1 MQQGLRL
8 EEAYGNAVT
17 SFILGTLQ
25 PDTDLALVGYSAPD
39 EFQHQ
44 FLGLITPTDMD
55 GTPNP
60 CYDRMKCKG
69 DPECRVFI
77 REGYIRGAYGG
88 ADAKLGLATRLMGGN
103 PTVFAGSGPRL
114 CPELARGER
123 RKNSGECRS
132 AVHGA
137 DRQLPGR
144 GNAGPGLKPVIPGPQ
159 CRSIST

>member
-69 DPECRVFI
+69 DPDVSSLHPRGVHSRRVW
-77 REGYIRGAYGG
+77 RGRRQAGPR
-88 ADAKLGLATRLMGGN
+88 DAVDGRQSHRLRRL
-103 PTVFAGSGPRL
+103 GPRL

-123 RKNSGECRS
+123 RENSGGCRS
-132 AVHGA
+132 AVHGP

-144 GNAGPGLKPVIPGPQ
+144 GNAGPG
-159 CRSIST
+159 